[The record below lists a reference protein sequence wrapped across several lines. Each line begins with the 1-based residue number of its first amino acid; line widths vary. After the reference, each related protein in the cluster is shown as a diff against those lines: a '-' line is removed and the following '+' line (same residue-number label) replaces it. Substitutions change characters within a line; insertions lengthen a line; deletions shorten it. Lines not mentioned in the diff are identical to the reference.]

1 MLGEQQSPG
10 GSEGSQWQKG
20 NLPCGWGVGSTLEM
34 TSGEETM
41 FRMKAPVGWAGQS
54 AMGQVQFST
63 KFCSIR
69 VVRYSFQ
76 QDCQDERRQGLI
88 RDGQPGH
95 HLDTHPSTAS
105 RKARGEGLTGLPHG

>member
-1 MLGEQQSPG
+1 MGH
-10 GSEGSQWQKG
+10 
-20 NLPCGWGVGSTLEM
+20 TLEM

-105 RKARGEGLTGLPHG
+105 KKARGEGLTGLPHGDPAFRHLGFLERGQIIVVFEDAWG